1 MKMTNAIRF
10 HDYGGPE
17 VMKLEQTPC
26 PVPKADEILVRVHA
40 MGVNPV
46 DWKVREGLAR
56 KRLNIALPAIPGG
69 DISGVIE
76 QVGAEASGVSVG
88 QPVFAMVGLL
98 GAYSEHV
105 AIKPGITAPKPANL
119 DHVQA
124 ASVPLAALTAWKGLF
139 ELGGLERGQRVLIH
153 AAAGGVG
160 SFAVQLARNAGARV
174 VGTASADNVAYL
186 RDLGADEVIDYRKGS
201 FDPHAHSFDVVLD
214 LIGGETGTR
223 SLQLLKKGGIHVGVL
238 PPPEPVL
245 QQAEAAGLR
254 VAAVQVVPDGGRL
267 REIGKL
273 IEAGKVRTTVAAV
286 FPLDQVA
293 QAHEESKK
301 GHTRGKIVLK
311 SIV

>member
-17 VMKLEQTPC
+17 VMKLEQIPL
-26 PVPKADEILVRVHA
+26 PVPQADEILVRVHA
-40 MGVNPV
+40 MGVNPA
-46 DWKVREGLAR
+46 DWKIREGLFR
-56 KRLNIALPAIPGG
+56 KRINIPLPAIPGG

-76 QVGAEASGVSVG
+76 QVGAEAKGVSVG
-88 QPVFAMVGLL
+88 QPVFAMIGLL
-98 GAYSEHV
+98 GAYAEHV

-119 DHVQA
+119 DHMQA

-160 SFAVQLARNAGARV
+160 SFAVQLARNAGAKV

-186 RDLGADEVIDYRKGS
+186 SELGADEVIDYRKGS
-201 FDPHAHSFDVVLD
+201 FEAHAHGFDVILD
-214 LIGGETGTR
+214 LISGETGAR

-238 PPPEPVL
+238 PPPEPLL

-286 FPLDQVA
+286 FPLEQAA

-311 SIV
+311 SIG

>member
-1 MKMTNAIRF
+1 MRF

-17 VMKLEQTPC
+17 VMKLEQIPF
-26 PVPKADEILVRVHA
+26 PVPKADEVVVRVHA

-46 DWKVREGLAR
+46 DWKLREGLAR
-56 KRLNIALPAIPGG
+56 KRINIPLPAIPGG

-88 QPVFAMVGLL
+88 QPIFAMVGLL
-98 GAYSEHV
+98 GAYAEHV
-105 AIKPGITAPKPANL
+105 AIKAGITAPKPANL

-160 SFAVQLARNAGARV
+160 SFAVQLAHNAGATV

-201 FDPHAHSFDVVLD
+201 FDAYAQSFDVVLD
-214 LIGGETGTR
+214 LISGETGVR

-238 PPPEPVL
+238 PPPEPL
-245 QQAEAAGLR
+245 QQQAEAAGLR
-254 VAAVQVVPDGGRL
+254 VSAVQVVPDGSRL

-273 IEAGKVRTTVAAV
+273 IEAGKIRINVAAV
-286 FPLDQVA
+286 FPLDQAA
-293 QAHEESKK
+293 QAHEASKT

-311 SIV
+311 STD

>member
-17 VMKLEQTPC
+17 VMKLEQIPL
-26 PVPKADEILVRVHA
+26 PVPQADEILVRVHA

-76 QVGAEASGVSVG
+76 QVGATATGVSVG

-160 SFAVQLARNAGARV
+160 CGEAAATGAGAVAGTGPDAASKISASLAFSSLAFAVIDR
-174 VGTASADNVAYL
+174 TL
-186 RDLGADEVIDYRKGS
+186 RL
-201 FDPHAHSFDVVLD
+201 
-214 LIGGETGTR
+214 
-223 SLQLLKKGGIHVGVL
+223 
-238 PPPEPVL
+238 
-245 QQAEAAGLR
+245 
-254 VAAVQVVPDGGRL
+254 
-267 REIGKL
+267 
-273 IEAGKVRTTVAAV
+273 
-286 FPLDQVA
+286 
-293 QAHEESKK
+293 
-301 GHTRGKIVLK
+301 
-311 SIV
+311 

>member
-17 VMKLEQTPC
+17 VMKLEQIPL
-26 PVPKADEILVRVHA
+26 PVPQADEILVRVHA

-76 QVGAEASGVSVG
+76 QIGAAASGVSVG

-98 GAYSEHV
+98 GAYAEHV

-139 ELGGLERGQRVLIH
+139 ELGGLERGHRVLIH
-153 AAAGGVG
+153 AAAGGVAASPCSLHAMLVRRSWAPPRRTTSPTCASSVPTRSSTTG
-160 SFAVQLARNAGARV
+160 RGRSTRMT
-174 VGTASADNVAYL
+174 TASMWF
-186 RDLGADEVIDYRKGS
+186 S
-201 FDPHAHSFDVVLD
+201 
-214 LIGGETGTR
+214 T
-223 SLQLLKKGGIHVGVL
+223 
-238 PPPEPVL
+238 
-245 QQAEAAGLR
+245 
-254 VAAVQVVPDGGRL
+254 
-267 REIGKL
+267 
-273 IEAGKVRTTVAAV
+273 
-286 FPLDQVA
+286 
-293 QAHEESKK
+293 
-301 GHTRGKIVLK
+301 
-311 SIV
+311 